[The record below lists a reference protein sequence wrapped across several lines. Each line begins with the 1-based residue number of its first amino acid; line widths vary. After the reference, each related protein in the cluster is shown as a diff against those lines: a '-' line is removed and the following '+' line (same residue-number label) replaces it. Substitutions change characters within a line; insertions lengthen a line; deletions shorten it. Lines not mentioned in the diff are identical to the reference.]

1 METPNEMR
9 TKIMGKAAVDAD
21 FRARL
26 LRDPKAA
33 IGAEL
38 GVNIPKTMT
47 IEVHEEAAATA
58 HLVLPPA
65 SRLRDRDLQAVAAGA
80 NVRHTIFG
88 QEVDVALDW

>member
-1 METPNEMR
+1 
-9 TKIMGKAAVDAD
+9 
-21 FRARL
+21 
-26 LRDPKAA
+26 
-33 IGAEL
+33 
-38 GVNIPKTMT
+38 MT